1 MRGRVAILCTL
12 LFCGTYFAGIHYQNN
27 QKSDFVIT
35 VTWEGKTK
43 QTPDHVEINLSITET
58 GATSVDAK
66 SQATKTMQ
74 ELEKLLSGSQI
85 PANQIKTQNLSL
97 QQQRDYISG
106 ARVVNGYEA
115 DQRLSVNLSGSDVE
129 QQAEDLLGK
138 LPSKVKVD
146 STNFSVIEKKFG
158 REEARL
164 AAFEDA
170 KKQAEQLA
178 KLAGKK
184 LGKVVAFGEA
194 TQNFY
199 PSYPQATNFMAKSV
213 ESSPQDAILYAGEE
227 EQITTLTVSFE
238 LE

>member
-1 MRGRVAILCTL
+1 
-12 LFCGTYFAGIHYQNN
+12 
-27 QKSDFVIT
+27 
-35 VTWEGKTK
+35 
-43 QTPDHVEINLSITET
+43 
-58 GATSVDAK
+58 
-66 SQATKTMQ
+66 MQ

-184 LGKVVAFGEA
+184 LGKVVTFGEA